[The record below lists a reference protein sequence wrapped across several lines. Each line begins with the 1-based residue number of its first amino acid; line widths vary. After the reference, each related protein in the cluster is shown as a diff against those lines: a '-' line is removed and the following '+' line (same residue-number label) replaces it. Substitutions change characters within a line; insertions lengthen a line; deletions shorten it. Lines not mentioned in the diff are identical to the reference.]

1 MTEANAEATLS
12 GWPEESQEAARLV
25 RFDGS
30 VIIERT
36 AGEVSARCHDE
47 EANRLALEQAAAEG
61 ERKEQ
66 S

>member
-12 GWPEESQEAARLV
+12 GWPEESQEAAALA

-36 AGEVSARCHDE
+36 AGEVSARHDE

-61 ERKEQ
+61 ERKEH